1 MPHLAGVEIRRARPD
16 ELEDVGRATVA
27 AYASYLDESGESDY
41 VTHLRDAARRDR
53 EAELWVAV
61 DDDGA
66 LLGSVTSCPE
76 GSPWRE
82 LSQPGEGEFRMLA
95 VDPAAQ
101 GRGVG
106 RALVTHVVD
115 GFRAQGAGAVVICS
129 MSTMVTA
136 HRVYGRLGFERD
148 PALDWSPTPGVD
160 LVAFRLDL
168 QE

>member
-1 MPHLAGVEIRRARPD
+1 MPEIRRARPE
-16 ELEDVGRATVA
+16 ELEEVGRTTVA
-27 AYASYLDESGESDY
+27 AYTAYLDESPEGDY

-61 DDDGA
+61 DDDGT
-66 LLGSVTSCPE
+66 LLGSITSCPE

-106 RALVTHVVD
+106 TALVRHVVEA
-115 GFRAQGAGAVVICS
+115 FRAQGARAVVICS
-129 MSTMVTA
+129 MTTMEAA
-136 HRVYGRLGFERD
+136 HRVYRGLGFTCD
-148 PALDWSPTPGVD
+148 PALDWSPVPGVE

-168 QE
+168 EE

>member
-1 MPHLAGVEIRRARPD
+1 MVEIRRARPD
-16 ELEDVGRATVA
+16 ELEAVGRATVA
-27 AYASYLDESGESDY
+27 AYAAYLDESPESDY

-61 DDDGA
+61 DDDGTV
-66 LLGSVTSCPE
+66 LGSVTSCPE

-95 VDPAAQ
+95 VDPTAQ

-106 RALVTHVVD
+106 KALVRHVVD
-115 GFRAQGAGAVVICS
+115 GFRAQGARAVVICS
-129 MSTMVTA
+129 MNTMEPA
-136 HRVYGRLGFERD
+136 HRVYLRLGFARD
-148 PALDWSPTPGVD
+148 PALDWSPVPGVD

-168 QE
+168 EL

>member
-1 MPHLAGVEIRRARPD
+1 MTRIRRARPA
-16 ELEDVGRATVA
+16 ELEEVGRTTVA
-27 AYASYLDESGESDY
+27 AYAAYLEGSSKSDY
-41 VTHLRDAARRDR
+41 VTHLRDAERRDR

-61 DDDGA
+61 ADDGT

-82 LSQPGEGEFRMLA
+82 LSQPGEGEVRMLA
-95 VDPAAQ
+95 VDPVAQ

-115 GFRAQGAGAVVICS
+115 GFRAQGARAVVICS
-129 MSTMVTA
+129 MTTMEAA
-136 HRVYGRLGFERD
+136 HRVYLRLGFVRD
-148 PALDWSPTPGVD
+148 PALDWSPVPGVD

-168 QE
+168 EQP